1 MDVATTEPPVP
12 VGTPH
17 CLVCGEPVEDD
28 VMCCPRCDTPH
39 HGECWDY
46 NCGCAVY
53 GCREASLRLGRCTMC
68 DRPVTN
74 AVRVPSVELVTYDRT
89 GKAPLSPSLCAECS
103 EAKILS
109 GGRVPAT
116 AAAIV
121 VVGCGAVLTLLGEHS
136 LTRLGSWGAL
146 GVGLGALAGI
156 MWLLS
161 SLVTEM
167 GRNAGDL
174 PMPPRLTAKG
184 RRKGDDEA

>member
-1 MDVATTEPPVP
+1 
-12 VGTPH
+12 
-17 CLVCGEPVEDD
+17 
-28 VMCCPRCDTPH
+28 
-39 HGECWDY
+39 
-46 NCGCAVY
+46 
-53 GCREASLRLGRCTMC
+53 MC
-68 DRPVTN
+68 DRVVSD

-89 GKAPLSPSLCAECS
+89 GRAPLAPSLCSECS

-121 VVGCGAVLTLLGEHS
+121 VVGCGAVLALLAEHS
-136 LTRLGSWGAL
+136 LTRLGSWGVL

-174 PMPPRLTAKG
+174 PVPPRLSGKG
-184 RRKGDDEA
+184 RRKGDE